1 MLQFFTDMKMK
12 IVFLDKRE
20 LQENQNF
27 NNEILA
33 I

>member
-27 NNEILA
+27 NNEILT